1 MSDTEQKFAFW
12 PQNFGFYCLRVVN
25 SPKKN
30 TSTKKQKK
38 KITNLEAEIAMCIAV
53 CIPHVVSQQVKMVIP
68 AWDDKTD
75 GIQVIYFYKM
85 RERGYL
91 WNVDLGIPLF
101 F

>member
-1 MSDTEQKFAFW
+1 M
-12 PQNFGFYCLRVVN
+12 R
-25 SPKKN
+25 
-30 TSTKKQKK
+30 
-38 KITNLEAEIAMCIAV
+38 IAV